1 MMYVMELCATFP
13 TNTTPVLEFLGC
25 AYKSPST
32 DKGAALPQTF
42 PLPPFVA
49 RRLLSHHHRPTP
61 FFSCI
66 HSCSLATAMESG
78 TKMGEI
84 LGPIVLAVV
93 INVSALPSSNPIQLT
108 PS

>member
-13 TNTTPVLEFLGC
+13 TNTTPVLGFLGC

-32 DKGAALPQTF
+32 DKGAALLQTF

-61 FFSCI
+61 FFSCT
-66 HSCSLATAMESG
+66 HSCSLAAAMESG
-78 TKMGEI
+78 TKMGET

-93 INVSALPSSNPIQLT
+93 INVSASPPPSTLS
-108 PS
+108 S